1 MIHFDFNVS
10 DADAE
15 NIFSMMRDRI
25 VENNMRIM
33 KMMSENNNNEQRIEA
48 YRRDNEY
55 VEELI
60 KKMTNVRVEKSSP
73 YHNADNGFYGP
84 EAQGQ

>member
-1 MIHFDFNVS
+1 MIHFDFTIS

-15 NIFSMMRDRI
+15 NIFSMMHDRI
-25 VENNMRIM
+25 VEKNMRIM
-33 KMMSENNNNEQRIEA
+33 KIMSENNNNEQRIEA

-60 KKMTNVRVEKSSP
+60 
-73 YHNADNGFYGP
+73 
-84 EAQGQ
+84 

>member
-1 MIHFDFNVS
+1 MIHFDFTIS
-10 DADAE
+10 DAEAE
-15 NIFSMMRDRI
+15 NIFSMMHDRI

-33 KMMSENNNNEQRIEA
+33 KIMSENNNNEQRIEA

-60 KKMTNVRVEKSSP
+60 KKMTSVRVEKSSP
-73 YHNADNGFYGP
+73 YHNADNVFYGP
-84 EAQGQ
+84 EAQG